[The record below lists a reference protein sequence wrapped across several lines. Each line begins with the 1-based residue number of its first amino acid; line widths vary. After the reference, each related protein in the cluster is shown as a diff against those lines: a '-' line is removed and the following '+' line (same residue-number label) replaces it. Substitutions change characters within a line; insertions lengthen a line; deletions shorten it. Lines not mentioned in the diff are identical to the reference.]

1 MNVPAW
7 PTMTVA
13 SMPCA
18 RIQMGHIPVA
28 VRMDSR
34 VTVSTAQVKN
44 AFDFKMNINS
54 SPTNIHVQYHCILR
68 LKPFCVG
75 VTKLHVTYLF
85 TTGYLRFCS
94 LVSA

>member
-7 PTMTVA
+7 PIMTVA
-13 SMPCA
+13 PMPCA

-34 VTVSTAQVKN
+34 VTELTAQVKN

-54 SPTNIHVQYHCILR
+54 SPTNIYGVQYHCILR

-75 VTKLHVTYLF
+75 VTK
-85 TTGYLRFCS
+85 
-94 LVSA
+94 